1 MDRFLRPSGAAYL
14 VIAVVFIG
22 LLVGLPSWA
31 AKSSVNRT
39 QTASAAVPVAP
50 KGPADAH
57 THTQTGSTSSQ
68 APIDHASGTHT
79 ATAHA
84 EVLERG
90 KHLYVQYCLSCHGET
105 GKGDGPGGA
114 NLPIK
119 PQDLTL
125 GSVMNPLTNEF
136 LHRIIAEGPQSV
148 GLSSLMPPFKPQ
160 LGDRQ
165 IDEIIQYVRTMA
177 EPAFDPAKVLP
188 IATKREGPVQPIF
201 FSHVIHTG
209 SYQIA
214 CQYCHANA
222 RRSPDAGIP
231 SVEKCMG
238 CHKIVAAQGNEQVQK
253 LHGFWERQ
261 QPIPWIRVFRIPE
274 FAQFPHKNHVQAGL
288 VCQTCHG
295 RIEAMEQVY
304 ARTGQNI
311 VNDLMNLAAMPAPGP
326 KLTMGWCVECHRAV
340 NEKGIQA
347 VQPTPDAWGAA
358 PRPAGADDKKPRN
371 APLECVACHH

>member
-14 VIAVVFIG
+14 VIAVVFVG

-31 AKSSVNRT
+31 AKNSANRA

-50 KGPADAH
+50 KEPAAGAHPVLGHGVTHDDA
-57 THTQTGSTSSQ
+57 
-68 APIDHASGTHT
+68 
-79 ATAHA
+79 
-84 EVLERG
+84 LLKRG
-90 KHLYVQYCLSCHGET
+90 HDLFNQYCASCHGES

-114 NLPIK
+114 NLSIK

-125 GSVMNPLTNEF
+125 GAVMNPLTDEF
-136 LHRIIAEGPQSV
+136 LHRIISDGPQSV

-160 LGDRQ
+160 LGDKQ
-165 IDEIIQYVRTMA
+165 IEEIIQYVRTMA

-188 IATKREGPVQPIF
+188 IAARREGPVQPIF

-214 CQYCHANA
+214 CQYCHSNA
-222 RRSPDAGIP
+222 RRSPDAGVP

-253 LHGFWERQ
+253 LHGYWERQ
-261 QPIPWIRVFRIPE
+261 QPIPWIRVFRIPA
-274 FAQFPHKNHVQAGL
+274 FAQFPHKNHIQAGL

-295 RIEAMEQVY
+295 RIEAMEQVH

-311 VNDLMNLAAMPAPGP
+311 VNDVMNLAAMPVPGP
-326 KLTMGWCVECHRAV
+326 KLTMGWCVECHRTV
-340 NEKGIQA
+340 NAKGIQA

-358 PRPAGADDKKPRN
+358 PRPAGADDKKLRN

>member
-14 VIAVVFIG
+14 VVAVVFIG
-22 LLVGLPSWA
+22 LLAGLPSWA
-31 AKSSVNRT
+31 AKNSTRST
-39 QTASAAVPVAP
+39 HGAPAPAEAPSKGPAIDHAAGGHTASA
-50 KGPADAH
+50 H
-57 THTQTGSTSSQ
+57 H
-68 APIDHASGTHT
+68 
-79 ATAHA
+79 

-90 KHLYVQYCLSCHGET
+90 KHMYVQYCLSCHGDT

-114 NLPIK
+114 NLAIK
-119 PQDLTL
+119 PQDLSV
-125 GSVMNPLTNEF
+125 GAVMNPLPDAF
-136 LHRIIAEGPQSV
+136 LHQVIADGPQSV

-165 IDEIIQYVRTMA
+165 INEIIVYVRTLA
-177 EPAFDPAKVLP
+177 QPAYDPANVLP
-188 IATKREGPVQPIF
+188 VAATREGPVQPIF

-209 SYQIA
+209 SYQIG
-214 CQYCHANA
+214 CQYCHAGA
-222 RRSPDAGIP
+222 RRSSDAGLP

-238 CHKIVAAQGNEQVQK
+238 CHKIVAAQGNAQVQK
-253 LHGFWERQ
+253 LHGYWDKQ
-261 QPIPWIRVFRIPE
+261 QPIPWIRIFKIPE
-274 FAQFPHKNHVQAGL
+274 YAQFPHKNHIRAGL

-304 ARTGQNI
+304 AKTGQNP

-340 NEKGIQA
+340 NEKGVQA
-347 VQPTPDAWGAA
+347 VQPSFVALGAG
-358 PRPAGADDKKPRN
+358 PRPATADDTKKRN